1 MEIEEKKYSIFQN
14 VIYLIKES
22 LKYDRRI
29 LIYSIIA
36 IITGVVIPVF
46 GIYLP
51 KAAVDLLTEHADI
64 QRIAIV
70 LGGIVTAML
79 VIRGVGAYFGSSRYY
94 FYNSMRKYFMRKL
107 FFRSLDSPYAYNES
121 GECRQKYER
130 AFEAVA
136 WGDNSGPTVFYNK
149 VPECIISIICF
160 LLYSSIL
167 STLHIAVVIL
177 LLVSALIIYFF
188 ERREAA
194 CYERTMDE
202 YAKAGRRLRYTR
214 DVCDDVKMGKDIRVY
229 DMGNWLTGLMRL
241 LQGRREKVLKK
252 RLNQEYV
259 TQIVGCVLNFL
270 RDGIAY
276 AYLIYMTLK
285 GHIGMGDFMLYFGA
299 ITGFSDWVI
308 QIIWNIGSIKTG
320 NIQVNYIRTFL
331 EIPAEDIEK
340 AECRLPNISDGVEIE
355 FSHVSFSYP
364 DSDKETI
371 RDLSFH
377 IKKGER
383 VAVVGTNGAGKTT
396 LVKLMTGLYK
406 PTEGVIRINGTD
418 ISKISKKDVYSLYS
432 AVFQDIMILPF
443 RLDENI
449 ALKVREEI
457 DEERVEEVLKLA
469 GLYEELVDRK
479 ISQDSYMTQMLSK
492 DGVTLSGGQQQ
503 KFLLARALYKEAPI
517 LVLDEPTAALDPLAE
532 KEMYEKYEKLC
543 VGKTALFISHRLA
556 STQFSDRIF
565 FMKDGCIA
573 ECGSH
578 EQLLDNGGEYAHMFE
593 VQSYYYNVDNE
604 VREEA
609 AAWK

>member
-1 MEIEEKKYSIFQN
+1 
-14 VIYLIKES
+14 
-22 LKYDRRI
+22 
-29 LIYSIIA
+29 
-36 IITGVVIPVF
+36 
-46 GIYLP
+46 
-51 KAAVDLLTEHADI
+51 
-64 QRIAIV
+64 
-70 LGGIVTAML
+70 
-79 VIRGVGAYFGSSRYY
+79 
-94 FYNSMRKYFMRKL
+94 MRKL

-149 VPECIISIICF
+149 VPECISSIICF

-308 QIIWNIGSIKTG
+308 QIIWHIGSIKTG

-383 VAVVGTNGAGKTT
+383 VAVVGTNGA
-396 LVKLMTGLYK
+396 
-406 PTEGVIRINGTD
+406 
-418 ISKISKKDVYSLYS
+418 
-432 AVFQDIMILPF
+432 
-443 RLDENI
+443 
-449 ALKVREEI
+449 
-457 DEERVEEVLKLA
+457 
-469 GLYEELVDRK
+469 DR
-479 ISQDSYMTQMLSK
+479 
-492 DGVTLSGGQQQ
+492 
-503 KFLLARALYKEAPI
+503 A
-517 LVLDEPTAALDPLAE
+517 
-532 KEMYEKYEKLC
+532 
-543 VGKTALFISHRLA
+543 
-556 STQFSDRIF
+556 F
-565 FMKDGCIA
+565 FGA
-573 ECGSH
+573 
-578 EQLLDNGGEYAHMFE
+578 
-593 VQSYYYNVDNE
+593 
-604 VREEA
+604 
-609 AAWK
+609 